1 MSKETILS
9 VTEVT
14 RHIKRQFE
22 QDDILQNVWIRGELS
37 NFKHHNRGHMYF
49 TIKDEQSRMQ
59 AVMFAGN
66 NRFLKFKP
74 EDGMKV
80 LIRGEITVYEAYGQ
94 YQLYAREMQPDGV
107 GSLYMAYEQLKEKLE
122 LEGLFAP
129 DLKKPLPNYAMRI
142 GIATSPTGAA
152 IRDIVTT
159 VRRRFPIANITLLPV
174 LVQGEGAAPS
184 IVKAIRQANALNTF
198 DVLIIGRGGGSI
210 EELWAFNEEE
220 VARAIFES
228 TIPIISAVGHE
239 TDFTISDFVADIRAA
254 TPTAAAELAVP
265 ELKELIRAIDLQK
278 LRLRRALM
286 EKLSREKQRLS
297 QLQKSYA
304 FRYPQ
309 QLVDQKEQELDR
321 LYDRLEREMRR
332 LLEKRIDQVNQL
344 TKDVIRNHPNRKL
357 VNSKEQ
363 VMFLRDQLLRNMK
376 LQLKDKQNQFQ
387 KQMQTLEVLSPLRMM
402 ERGYS
407 LAFVDTNKLVKSVT
421 DVKRSDEVQI
431 RVMDGTVKCQVVDIK
446 EETLLK
452 VDES

>member
-1 MSKETILS
+1 MSNENILS

-14 RHIKRQFE
+14 RYIKRQFE
-22 QDDILQNVWIRGELS
+22 NDDVLQNVWIRGELS

-49 TIKDEQSRMQ
+49 TIKDEQARMQ

-94 YQLYAREMQPDGV
+94 YQMYAREMQPDGV

-122 LEGLFAP
+122 IEGLFAP
-129 DLKKPLPNYAMRI
+129 HLKKPLPNYAMRI

-152 IRDIVTT
+152 IRDIITT
-159 VRRRFPIANITLLPV
+159 IKRRFPIANITLLPV

-184 IVKAIRQANALNTF
+184 IVKAIRQANEVDMF

-210 EELWAFNEEE
+210 EELWAFNEEA
-220 VARAIFES
+220 VARAIYHS
-228 TIPIISAVGHE
+228 AIPIISAVGHE
-239 TDFTISDFVADIRAA
+239 TDFTIADFVADIRAA

-265 ELKELIRAIDLQK
+265 ELKELVKAIDLQK

-286 EKLSREKQRLS
+286 EKIDREKQRLNR
-297 QLQKSYA
+297 LQKSYA

-309 QLVDQKEQELDR
+309 QLVHQKEQELDR

-332 LLEKRIDQVNQL
+332 LLDKRTEQVNQL
-344 TKDVIRNHPNRKL
+344 TKDIMRNHPEAKVVEARQQ
-357 VNSKEQ
+357 SI
-363 VMFLRDQLLRNMK
+363 FLREQLLRNMK
-376 LQLKDKQNQFQ
+376 WLLKEKQNKFQ
-387 KQMQTLEVLSPLRMM
+387 NQVQTLEVLSPLRMM

-407 LAFVDTNKLVKSVT
+407 LAFNDRDQLVKSIT
-421 DVKRSDEVQI
+421 DVTKNDEVKI
-431 RVMDGTVKCQVVDIK
+431 RVMDGTVKCQVLDTK

-452 VDES
+452 GG